1 MNSGKS
7 PLWTNKK
14 EGYLMEWLE
23 NSNDEWHRKAYSQGV
38 FKILWEGFKKLIIVK
53 SSNHKNHL

>member
-38 FKILWEGFKKLIIVK
+38 FNMGRV
-53 SSNHKNHL
+53 